1 MKIDKSSLIDIVVM
15 GLFVAFLLS
24 DVSRDIPY
32 FDLGL
37 PILCIFFI
45 LLDIYKKRKYL
56 RNKPEQE
63 VRISS
68 NNDSYFSAFPFIA
81 GFIVCVVSLLFYFIM
96 DMENNLLIAYSILGL
111 VLLIQ
116 GLQIIPTVLIKV
128 KDGNLEFEHGIIRKT
143 VPVHCV
149 NTFSVTENEIR
160 LNSNEVET
168 LVFQHLELTTSEIE
182 LTTNFL
188 RRYVK

>member
-1 MKIDKSSLIDIVVM
+1 MKIDKSSIIDIVVM
-15 GLFVAFLLS
+15 GLIIAFLLS

-37 PILCIFFI
+37 PILWIFFI
-45 LLDIYKKRKYL
+45 LLDIYKKRQYL
-56 RNKPEQE
+56 RNKPEYE
-63 VRISS
+63 IRISS
-68 NNDSYFSAFPFIA
+68 NNDSYFSALPFIA
-81 GFIVCVVSLLFYFIM
+81 GFIFCVVSLLFYFIM
-96 DMENNLLIAYSILGL
+96 DMENNLVIAYSILGL
-111 VLLIQ
+111 VLVFQ
-116 GLQIIPTVLIKV
+116 GLQIIPSVLIKV
-128 KDGNLEFEHGIIRKT
+128 KDDNLEFEHGTIRQT
-143 VPVHCV
+143 VPIHSL

-160 LNSNEVET
+160 LNSDEVQT

>member
-1 MKIDKSSLIDIVVM
+1 MKLDKSSIIDIVVM
-15 GLFVAFLLS
+15 VLFIAFLLS
-24 DVSRDIPY
+24 DVSSNVPY

-37 PILCIFFI
+37 PLLWIFFT

-56 RNKPEQE
+56 RNIPEHE
-63 VRISS
+63 IRISS

-81 GFIVCVVSLLFYFIM
+81 GFIVCVVSLLFYFVM

-111 VLLIQ
+111 LLIIQ
-116 GLQIIPTVLIKV
+116 GLQIIPTALIKV
-128 KDGNLEFEHGIIRKT
+128 NDDNLEFEHAKIKKS
-143 VPVHCV
+143 VPIHSF

-160 LNSNEVET
+160 LNSDEVET
-168 LVFQHLELTTSEIE
+168 LVFQHLELTTSEID